1 MGGDLCQIIY
11 TMHNISN
18 MSIAHLNS
26 SCQHACTICQH
37 ACTICHLVSTLI
49 YHHTCTSYITMHFQH
64 ANMHAQYI
72 IVQTQYTNMHAQNA
86 TGMYTHANMHPQYIS
101 TCDMEYNM
109 LLCRYSMHARSACA
123 LQPPGTTKD
132 QSS

>member
-26 SCQHACTICQH
+26 SCQH

-64 ANMHAQYI
+64 ANMHAQLYAIMHAQYI

-86 TGMYTHANMHPQYIS
+86 TGM
-101 TCDMEYNM
+101 
-109 LLCRYSMHARSACA
+109 
-123 LQPPGTTKD
+123 
-132 QSS
+132 